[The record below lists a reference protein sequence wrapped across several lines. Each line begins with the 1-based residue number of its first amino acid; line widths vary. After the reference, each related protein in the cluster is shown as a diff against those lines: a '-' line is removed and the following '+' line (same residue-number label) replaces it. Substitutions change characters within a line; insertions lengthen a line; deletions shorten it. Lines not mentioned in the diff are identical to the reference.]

1 MKKKTTIL
9 LSGILLC
16 LMSCTPKA
24 TNKDVTLAQL
34 RDGFNNPPKEAQVC
48 TWWHWLDGNV
58 TREGI
63 TADLEAMH
71 RVGIH
76 EATLFN
82 GGMGFPQGPIE
93 YMSDEWLTLFQHAA
107 SEAKRLDMELSFH
120 NGPGWSSSG
129 GPWIKP
135 EDAMQTVTWSER
147 QVEGGRTVCL
157 VIPKPTIRHEY
168 YQDIA
173 VLAFPT
179 PASAQRIDDLNNK
192 TLANNA
198 FSRHLMPSLNEI
210 PDSAVVRL
218 ADIVDLTSQMQ
229 PGGTLQWDAPTGQWT
244 ILRIGF
250 TPTGMTNHPAL
261 AGGNGLECDKMS
273 RKALDAFW
281 ASGIQP
287 IIDKLGPLVGS
298 GLTGSL
304 IDSYEVGCGN
314 WTLGFEKEFKARRHY
329 DILPYLPAMAGYY
342 IESGPVAE
350 RFLWDL
356 RLTVG
361 ELMAENYYD
370 YFAELCHKHGM
381 RFLTEPYEGP
391 FNALEIG
398 RKADV
403 PMSEFW
409 VGSNWFAGMANMAAS
424 IAHANGSQIVGAE
437 SFTAT
442 GSESRHRNYPG
453 MLKAQGDYNWSN
465 GVNRFILHT
474 NAHQP
479 WEVGPGFSLGEFGTN
494 FNRHNTWW
502 EQSRAWMDYC
512 ARSQYLLQQG
522 EGVQDILVFIGESSP
537 NMGIERPEVR
547 EIGLDYDQISAT
559 QLKQLS
565 VQDGMLCSSVGHKYR
580 VMVLSG
586 EEQPTLAL
594 LRQLKSFTESGACI
608 IGPRPKGQP
617 TLEGYPE
624 SDVEY
629 QELVDELWGSEEA
642 TDGMIQDITIS
653 EAMEKTGLKP
663 DFTGAD
669 GDTRLRWLHR
679 STKEAEIYF
688 ISNQQKEYRTERC
701 TFRISGH
708 VPELWHAQK
717 GTMER
722 VPAWTENNV
731 ATEIELAFAP
741 EEAYFIVFREPSK
754 DDVQFTSIAQEI
766 NVQDE
771 PLPGLEILRA
781 EYGQFMLPGIADIT
795 EIISSH
801 IHDGHINV
809 QTGNGLAGGDPCF
822 GIPKTTRVAY
832 TINGKEQTATV
843 QENTPLIL
851 PRPGENGELQI
862 ITAFY
867 GNIPTSFCGR
877 RAQKPADVTN
887 QIRARIDAGVY
898 IFNAGEISSNDFTKV
913 EGLGN
918 PKLHLVYKVGGEVHE
933 QLYTAESIVDLR
945 RHKDEPRVVIEN
957 GEPYW
962 LTPAPGQVKLT
973 DAKGQPRKAQ
983 IQDVPEPITLD
994 GGWQVHFN
1002 QKWGKEWDT
1011 QLPQLIPLNESEEED
1026 IRFFSGTAVYTSTFT
1041 LPEDYLND
1049 NIVLEARLGQVYVIA
1064 ELFVNGQDMGIL
1076 WHNPYSKDITKAL
1089 QPGKNTI
1096 EVRVTNQWINRLIG
1110 DERLP
1115 VDYKQNGILYAE
1127 WPEWMQ
1133 HPEQRTTGRTTFVAW
1148 KHWGADDALQPSGLV
1163 GPVVIKP
1170 YAKVKIK

>member
-1 MKKKTTIL
+1 MRKLYIL
-9 LSGILLC
+9 SWLL
-16 LMSCTPKA
+16 LGLLSCTPPS
-24 TNKDVTLAQL
+24 TNKDVSLNAL
-34 RDGFNNPPKEAQVC
+34 REGFNNPPKEAQVC

-82 GGMGFPQGPIE
+82 GGMGFPQGPVE
-93 YMSDEWLTLFQHAA
+93 YLSEEWLKLFQHAA
-107 SEAKRLDMELSFH
+107 SEAKRLGMELSFH

-135 EDAMQTVTWSER
+135 EDAMQTVTWSEQ

-157 VIPKPTIRHEY
+157 VLPKPKMRHEY
-168 YQDIA
+168 YRDIA

-179 PASAQRIDDLNNK
+179 PASTQRIDNLDSK

-198 FSRHLMPSLNEI
+198 FSRHLMPSMNEI
-210 PDSAVVRL
+210 SDSAIVHL
-218 ADIVDLTSQMQ
+218 ADIVNLTSQMQ
-229 PGGTLQWDAPTGQWT
+229 SGGTLNWDAPDGNWT
-244 ILRIGF
+244 ILRLGF

-281 ASGIQP
+281 AGGIQP
-287 IIDKLGPLVGS
+287 IIDKLGPLVGT

-314 WTLGFEKEFKARRHY
+314 WTPGFEQEFKARRHY
-329 DILPYLPAMAGYY
+329 DILPFLPAMAGYY
-342 IESGPVAE
+342 VESGPVAE

-370 YFAELCHKHGM
+370 HFAELCHKHGM

-398 RKADV
+398 RQADV

-424 IAHANGSQIVGAE
+424 IAHARGNQIVGAE
-437 SFTAT
+437 SFTAS
-442 GSESRHRNYPG
+442 GSESRHRNHPG

-512 ARSQYLLQQG
+512 TRSQYLLQQG
-522 EGVQDILVFIGESSP
+522 DGVQDILVFIGESSP
-537 NMGIERPEVR
+537 NMGIERPDIR
-547 EIGLDYDQISAT
+547 EIGLDYDQISAS
-559 QLKQLS
+559 QLMRVS
-565 VQDGMLCSSVGHKYR
+565 VQDGMLCSSAGHKYR
-580 VMVLSG
+580 FMVLPG

-594 LRQLKSFTESGACI
+594 LRKVKSLAENGACI
-608 IGPRPKGQP
+608 IGARPKAQP

-624 SDVEY
+624 SDKEY
-629 QELVDELWGSEEA
+629 QILVDELWGKGAS
-642 TDGMIQDITIS
+642 DNGQLIYDITIS
-653 EAMEKTGLKP
+653 EAVEKTGLKP
-663 DFTGAD
+663 DFTGGY
-669 GDTRLRWLHR
+669 GDTRLRFIHR

-701 TFRISGH
+701 IFRVNGR
-708 VPELWHAQK
+708 VPELWNAQE
-717 GTMER
+717 GTMNP
-722 VPAWTENNV
+722 VPAWSENNG
-731 ATEIELAFAP
+731 ATEIELSFKP
-741 EEAYFIVFREPSK
+741 EEAFFIVFREPAK
-754 DDVQFTSIAQEI
+754 EDVQFTSIKQSLIE
-766 NVQDE
+766 QDE
-771 PLPGLEILRA
+771 PLPSLEILHA
-781 EYGQFMLPGIADIT
+781 EYGQFMPSGIVDIT
-795 EIISSH
+795 DIISRQ
-801 IHDGHINV
+801 IHDGSINV

-822 GIPKTTRVAY
+822 GIPKSTMVTY
-832 TINGKEQTATV
+832 TIGGKEQTASV

-851 PRPGENGELQI
+851 PRPNESGALSI
-862 ITAFY
+862 ISAFY
-867 GNIPTSFCGR
+867 GNISASFCGK
-877 RAQKPADVTN
+877 RAPKPSDVTN
-887 QIRARIDAGVY
+887 QVQARLDAGRYV
-898 IFNAGEISSNDFTKV
+898 FDAGEINSNNFTMV
-913 EGLGN
+913 EGLGD
-918 PKLHLVYKVGGEVHE
+918 PKLHILYKVGGEIHE
-933 QLYTAESIVDLR
+933 QLYTAETIVDMR

-957 GEPYW
+957 SEPYW
-962 LTPAPGQVKLT
+962 LTPAPGKVTLT
-973 DAKGQPRKAQ
+973 DTDGHTLHAHVEK
-983 IQDVPEPITLD
+983 VPKPITID
-994 GGWQVHFN
+994 GSWQVHFS
-1002 QKWGKEWDT
+1002 QKFGKEWDT
-1011 QLPQLIPLNESEEED
+1011 QLSKLIPLNESDEED
-1026 IRFFSGTAVYTSTFT
+1026 IKFFSGTAVYTNEFM
-1041 LPEDYLND
+1041 LPEDYLSED
-1049 NIVLEARLGQVYVIA
+1049 LVLELRLGQVFVIA
-1064 ELFVNGQDMGIL
+1064 ELFVNGEDMGIL
-1076 WHNPYSKDITKAL
+1076 WNDPYSKDVTKAL
-1089 QPGKNTI
+1089 KAGKNTI

-1115 VDYKQNGILYAE
+1115 RDFKQEGVLYTE
-1127 WPEWMQ
+1127 WPDWMQ
-1133 HPEQRTTGRTTFVAW
+1133 NPERRTSGRTTFVAW

-1163 GPVVIKP
+1163 GPVVVKP
-1170 YAKVKIK
+1170 YVKVRF

>member
-1 MKKKTTIL
+1 MKKEIVLVIL
-9 LSGILLC
+9 SLLLC
-16 LMSCTPKA
+16 LTGCKPTS
-24 TNKDVTLAQL
+24 TNKDVSLSSL
-34 RDGFNNPPKEAQVC
+34 REGFNNPPKEAQVC

-82 GGMGFPQGPIE
+82 GGMGFPQGPVE
-93 YMSDEWLTLFQHAA
+93 YMSNEWLTLFQHAA
-107 SEAKRLDMELSFH
+107 SEAQRLGMELSFH

-135 EDAMQTVTWSER
+135 EDAMQTVTWSEQ

-157 VIPKPTIRHEY
+157 VLPKPKMRHEY

-179 PASAQRIDDLNNK
+179 PTAVQRIDDLDNK
-192 TLANNA
+192 TLANNS
-198 FSRHLMPSLNEI
+198 FSRHLMPSMNEI
-210 PDSAVVRL
+210 SDSAVVHL
-218 ADIVDLTSQMQ
+218 ADIVNLTSQMQ
-229 PGGTLQWDAPTGQWT
+229 PGGTLNWDAPDGNWT

-281 ASGIQP
+281 AGGIQP
-287 IIDKLGPLVGS
+287 IIDKLGPLVGKS
-298 GLTGSL
+298 LTGSL

-314 WTLGFEKEFKARRHY
+314 WTLGFEQEFNARRHY
-329 DILPYLPAMAGYY
+329 DILPFLPAMAGYY
-342 IESGPVAE
+342 VESGPVAE

-391 FNALEIG
+391 FNALEVG
-398 RKADV
+398 RQADV

-424 IAHANGSQIVGAE
+424 IAHARGNQIVGAE

-512 ARSQYLLQQG
+512 ARSQFLLQQG

-537 NMGIERPEVR
+537 NMGIERPDIR
-547 EIGLDYDQISAT
+547 EAGLDYDQISAT
-559 QLKQLS
+559 LLMQLS
-565 VQDGMLCSSVGHKYR
+565 VQDGMLCSPVGRKYR
-580 VMVLSG
+580 LMVLPG

-594 LRQLKSFTESGACI
+594 LRKLKSLTESGACI

-624 SDVEY
+624 SDKEY
-629 QELVDELWGSEEA
+629 QILVDELWGSGSMDNGQLIMDNSVGEVVKN
-642 TDGMIQDITIS
+642 I
-653 EAMEKTGLKP
+653 GLKP
-663 DFTGAD
+663 DFTGGH
-669 GDTRLRWLHR
+669 GDTRLRFIHR
-679 STKEAEIYF
+679 STREAEIYF
-688 ISNQQKEYRTERC
+688 VSNQQKEYRRERC
-701 TFRISGH
+701 IFRVSGR
-708 VPELWHAQK
+708 VPELWNAQK

-722 VPAWTENNV
+722 VPVWTDSNGS
-731 ATEIELAFAP
+731 TEIELSFTP
-741 EEAYFIVFREPSK
+741 EEAYFIIFRNPAE
-754 DDVQFTSIAQEI
+754 DDVQFTSIKQSLVE
-766 NVQDE
+766 QDE

-781 EYGQFMLPGIADIT
+781 EYGQFMPTGIVDIT
-795 EIISSH
+795 EIISRQ
-801 IHDGHINV
+801 IHEGRINV

-822 GIPKTTRVAY
+822 GIPKNTLVIY
-832 TINGKEQTATV
+832 TIGGKEQTATV

-851 PRPGENGELQI
+851 PRNDESGTLS
-862 ITAFY
+862 ITSAFY
-867 GNIPTSFCGR
+867 GNIPASFPGK
-877 RAQKPADVTN
+877 RAPKPADVTN
-887 QIRARIDAGVY
+887 QVLARIHAGQYIFDAGD
-898 IFNAGEISSNDFTKV
+898 ISSNDFTRV

-918 PKLHLVYKVGGEVHE
+918 PKLHIIYKVGGEIHE
-933 QLYTAESIVDLR
+933 QLCTAETIVDMR
-945 RHKDEPRVVIEN
+945 RHKDEPRVCVED
-957 GEPYW
+957 GKPYW
-962 LTPAPGQVKLT
+962 LTPVAGEVTLTGAEGKMLNAHVKKVPAPI
-973 DAKGQPRKAQ
+973 A
-983 IQDVPEPITLD
+983 ID
-994 GGWQVHFN
+994 GNWQVHFN

-1011 QLPQLIPLNESEEED
+1011 QLPELIPLNESEEED
-1026 IRFFSGTAVYTSTFT
+1026 VKYFSGTVVYKNDFM
-1041 LPEDYLND
+1041 LPEDYLSENM
-1049 NIVLEARLGQVYVIA
+1049 VLELCLGQVFVIA
-1064 ELFVNGQDMGIL
+1064 ELFVNGEDMGIL
-1076 WHNPYSKDITKAL
+1076 WNEPYNKDVTKAL
-1089 QPGKNTI
+1089 KAGQNII

-1115 VDYKQNGILYAE
+1115 RDFKQEGVLYTE

-1133 HPEQRTTGRTTFVAW
+1133 HPEQRTSGRTTFVAW
-1148 KHWGADDALQPSGLV
+1148 KHWDADDALQPSGLV
-1163 GPVVIKP
+1163 GPVLVKP
-1170 YAKVKIK
+1170 YVRVRF

>member
-1 MKKKTTIL
+1 M
-9 LSGILLC
+9 
-16 LMSCTPKA
+16 
-24 TNKDVTLAQL
+24 
-34 RDGFNNPPKEAQVC
+34 C

-93 YMSDEWLTLFQHAA
+93 YMSDEWLALFQHAA
-107 SEAKRLDMELSFH
+107 SEAKRLGMELSFH

-135 EDAMQTVTWSER
+135 EDAMQTVTWSEQ

-157 VIPKPTIRHEY
+157 VLPKPKMRHEY

-179 PASAQRIDDLNNK
+179 PAAAQRIDDLDNK

-198 FSRHLMPSLNEI
+198 FSRHLMPSMNEV

-229 PGGTLQWDAPTGQWT
+229 PGGTLNWDAPDGNWT

-281 ASGIQP
+281 TGGIQP
-287 IIDKLGPLVGS
+287 IIDKLGPLVDT

-314 WTLGFEKEFKARRHY
+314 WTLGFEQEFKARRHY
-329 DILPYLPAMAGYY
+329 DIFPFLPAMAGYY
-342 IESGPVAE
+342 VESGPVAE

-370 YFAELCHKHGM
+370 YFAELCHKNGM

-398 RKADV
+398 RQADV

-424 IAHANGSQIVGAE
+424 IAHARGNQIVGAE

-442 GSESRHRNYPG
+442 GSESRHRNHPG

-479 WEVGPGFSLGEFGTN
+479 WEIGPGFSLGEFGTN

-512 ARSQYLLQQG
+512 ARSQFLLQQG

-537 NMGIERPEVR
+537 NMGIERPDIR
-547 EIGLDYDQISAT
+547 EIGLNYDQISAT
-559 QLKQLS
+559 QLMHLS
-565 VQDGMLCSSVGHKYR
+565 VQDGILCSSVGHKYR
-580 VMVLSG
+580 FLVLPR

-594 LRQLKSFTESGACI
+594 LRKVKSLAENGACI

-629 QELVDELWGSEEA
+629 QTLVNQLWGGERETYSK
-642 TDGMIQDITIS
+642 IQAITIS
-653 EAMEKTGLKP
+653 DAMDKIGLKP
-663 DFTGAD
+663 DFTGGY
-669 GDTRLRWLHR
+669 GDTRLRFIHR
-679 STKEAEIYF
+679 TTKEAEIYF
-688 ISNQQKEYRTERC
+688 VSNQLKEYRTERC
-701 TFRISGH
+701 VFRVSGR
-708 VPELWHAQK
+708 VPELWNAQN
-717 GTMER
+717 GTMSL
-722 VPAWTENNV
+722 VPVWTESNGS
-731 ATEIELAFAP
+731 TEIELSFTP
-741 EEAYFIVFREPSK
+741 EEAFFIVFREPAK
-754 DDVQFTSIAQEI
+754 DDVQFTSIKQSLIE
-766 NVQDE
+766 QDE
-771 PLPGLEILRA
+771 PLPGLEILHA
-781 EYGQFMLPGIADIT
+781 EYGQFMPSGIVDIT
-795 EIISSH
+795 DIIGRQ
-801 IHDGHINV
+801 IHEGGINV
-809 QTGNGLAGGDPCF
+809 QTGNSLAGGDPCF
-822 GIPKTTRVAY
+822 GIPKSTMVIY
-832 TINGKEQTATV
+832 TIDGREQTTSV

-851 PRPGENGELQI
+851 SRPNESGPLR
-862 ITAFY
+862 ITAAFY
-867 GNIPTSFCGR
+867 GNIPASFCGQ
-877 RAQKPADVTN
+877 RAPKPADVTS
-887 QIRARIDAGVY
+887 QVQARINAGEY
-898 IFNAGEISSNDFTKV
+898 FFNAGDINSNDFTRV
-913 EGLGN
+913 DGFGE
-918 PKLHLVYKVGGEVHE
+918 PKLHISYKVGGEVHE
-933 QLYTAESIVDLR
+933 QLYTAETIVDMR

-962 LTPAPGQVKLT
+962 LTPAPGEVT
-973 DAKGQPRKAQ
+973 S
-983 IQDVPEPITLD
+983 PIEID
-994 GGWQVHFN
+994 GGWQVHFK
-1002 QKWGKEWDT
+1002 QKWGKEWDA
-1011 QLPQLIPLNESEEED
+1011 QLPKLIPLNESEED
-1026 IRFFSGTAVYTSTFT
+1026 DMKYFSGTAIYTSTFM
-1041 LPEDYLND
+1041 LPENYLSD
-1049 NIVLEARLGQVYVIA
+1049 GLVLELRLGQVFVIA
-1064 ELFVNGQDMGIL
+1064 ELFVNGKDMGIL
-1076 WHNPYSKDITKAL
+1076 WNAPYSKDVTAALKA
-1089 QPGKNTI
+1089 GENTI

-1115 VDYKQNGILYAE
+1115 RDFKQNGILYAE
-1127 WPEWMQ
+1127 WPDWMQ
-1133 HPEQRTTGRTTFVAW
+1133 HPEQRTGGRTTFVAW
-1148 KHWGADDALQPSGLV
+1148 QHWGADDVLQPSGLV

-1170 YAKVKIK
+1170 YVKLRVE